1 MGDGNRKIK
10 LNNETNHM
18 IDVIA
23 KKESISRPKVIE
35 SMLDMLLGNFSYEEI
50 SKHIKMMNFTDRR
63 KKV

>member
-1 MGDGNRKIK
+1 MNK
-10 LNNETNHM
+10 NFTVYMNEEVINT
-18 IDVIA
+18 IDTIA
-23 KKESISRPKVIE
+23 KKESIGKNRVIE